1 MADSPDQPVNNP
13 GPEPNPY
20 EAPSKLGDGPDSAA
34 DTSPESTAPTPP
46 NLLRS
51 AGVVGAFTGLSRIL
65 GLVRTALMGSLF
77 GTSLTMSA
85 FALAF
90 RVPNLFR
97 RLFGEGAL
105 AAAFVPVFVEAR
117 TQRGDPGAWDLAA
130 RVFCLL
136 AVFLTLVTA
145 VLQIGISLAIW
156 FGPEPASDLGRRL
169 LVAAPLIRL
178 LLPYMVFICLVA
190 LCMGML
196 NSHNRFALPAA
207 TPCVL
212 NLIWI
217 SMLAFLV
224 WRGHTHSGPGL
235 DPRVFWVAVA
245 ILVAGV
251 VQLLI
256 QFPLLRSLGFRF
268 RWRKPGKDPAVKRI
282 LWLLL
287 PAALGAS
294 ITQVN
299 VMVDTMLAYWIGD
312 YAAAALYFSE
322 RLIYLPLGL
331 FATAL
336 GTVLLP
342 TFSVQAA
349 ERDPDAMGR
358 TITRSLRNLLYV
370 MIPSAIGLGVLAVP
384 IVRMIFEWNAF
395 SEASVGQVALAL
407 QFYAPGLVV
416 FSLAKVF
423 VPAFYGMQDTK
434 TPVKIAACCVLL
446 NVILNLIFIRT
457 WPEGTKHA
465 GIALGTVLAETVYVL
480 VLVFVLRR
488 RIRISG
494 WNKVFASWGRCLI
507 AGLVMA
513 VCVWALVR
521 GLDAWM
527 DKGKLVQI
535 TVTLGAVLLGGL
547 SYLGVTVLLRSPEVG
562 EVLGAVRR
570 RAR

>member
-1 MADSPDQPVNNP
+1 MAEMPEPSPIDSPVDSSDAAEKR
-13 GPEPNPY
+13 GPKRE
-20 EAPSKLGDGPDSAA
+20 ERSSAR
-34 DTSPESTAPTPP
+34 P

-105 AAAFVPVFVEAR
+105 SAAFVPVFIEAR
-117 TQRGDPGAWDLAA
+117 KERGEAGAWDLAA

-136 AVFLTLVTA
+136 AVFLTVITA
-145 VLQIGISLAIW
+145 LLQIGITLIMW
-156 FGPEPASDLGRRL
+156 YGPEPTSELGGRL

-217 SMLAFLV
+217 SVLGFLV
-224 WRGHTHSGPGL
+224 WRGRTHVDPGL
-235 DPRVFWVAVA
+235 DPRVFYVA
-245 ILVAGV
+245 IGIVVAGI
-251 VQLLI
+251 VQLMI

-268 RWRKPGKDPAVKRI
+268 RWREPGKDPAVKRI
-282 LWLLL
+282 FYLLL

-299 VMVDTMLAYWIGD
+299 VMIDSMLAYWIGD

-342 TFSVQAA
+342 TFSAQAA
-349 ERDPDAMGR
+349 DLDPGAMGR
-358 TITRSLRNLLYV
+358 TITRSLRTLLFV

-395 SEASVGQVALAL
+395 SDTSVGQVAMAL
-407 QFYAPGLVV
+407 QFYAPGLIV
-416 FSLAKVF
+416 FALAKVF

-446 NVILNLIFIRT
+446 NLVLNLIFIRT

-465 GIALGTVLAETVYVL
+465 GIALATVLAETVYVV

-488 RIRISG
+488 RIRIEG
-494 WNKVFASWGRCLI
+494 WRGVFASWGRCLV

-513 VCVWALVR
+513 LCAWAVVR
-521 GLDAWM
+521 GLGSFM
-527 DKGKLVQI
+527 EKGKVAQVI
-535 TVTLGAVLLGGL
+535 VTLCAVLVGVL
-547 SYLGVTVLLRSPEVG
+547 SYLAATLALRSPELG

-570 RAR
+570 RGRGRS

>member
-1 MADSPDQPVNNP
+1 MPEDAAESAP
-13 GPEPNPY
+13 PEPDKPY
-20 EAPSKLGDGPDSAA
+20 ESSGAADNLEAGPDATPSAR
-34 DTSPESTAPTPP
+34 P

-51 AGVVGAFTGLSRIL
+51 AGVVGGFTGLSRVL

-105 AAAFVPVFVEAR
+105 SAAFVPVFIEAR
-117 TQRGDPGAWDLAA
+117 KQRGEAGAWDLAA

-136 AVFLTLVTA
+136 AVFLTIVTA
-145 VLQIGISLAIW
+145 LLQIGISLLIW

-196 NSHNRFALPAA
+196 NSHHRFALPAA

-217 SMLAFLV
+217 SVLGFLV
-224 WRGHTHSGPGL
+224 WRGHTHTDPGL
-235 DPRVFWVAVA
+235 DPRVFYVAVG
-245 ILVAGV
+245 ILIAGI
-251 VQLLI
+251 VQLVI

-342 TFSVQAA
+342 TFSAQAA
-349 ERDPDAMGR
+349 DLDPDAMGR
-358 TITRSLRNLLYV
+358 TITRSLRNLLFV

-407 QFYAPGLVV
+407 QFYAPGLIV
-416 FSLAKVF
+416 FALAKVF

-434 TPVKIAACCVLL
+434 TPVKIAAGCVLL
-446 NVILNLIFIRT
+446 NLVLNLLFIRT
-457 WPEGTKHA
+457 WPEGTKHG
-465 GIALGTVLAETVYVL
+465 GIALGTVLAETVYVVLL
-480 VLVFVLRR
+480 VYVLRR
-488 RIRISG
+488 RIRIEG
-494 WNKVFASWGRCLI
+494 WRGVFASGGRCFV

-513 VCVWALVR
+513 LCAWAVVR
-521 GLDAWM
+521 GLGPM
-527 DKGKLVQI
+527 MEHGKVAQVL
-535 TVTLGAVLLGGL
+535 VTLLAVGVGVL
-547 SYLGVTVLLRSPEVG
+547 SYLVATVVLRSPELG
-562 EVLGAVRR
+562 EVMGAVRR
-570 RAR
+570 RGRR